1 MKRCMRPDARI
12 ARHGGTQEV
21 EAGMVTLRDMRTGAQ
36 EMLGFEEAVARILG

>member
-36 EMLGFEEAVARILG
+36 EMIELEAAVARILG